1 MWDERA
7 SFSILR
13 KYLRITPRI
22 NTEHNQ
28 TNDIV
33 SHHNSQTQ
41 PQQTYPKP
49 RVSLLLIVNPA
60 WWTQNPVAYCE
71 CELMRSMVVVTPTMN
86 SLVLLSLSLSLLFP
100 AITGFLRF
108 FLCIHVVYNLFNLL
122 SLFWLFCLGCP
133 MWFTFQCIRDFSC
146 NRQNIF
152 LQNPIPA
159 P

>member
-7 SFSILR
+7 LFFVLW

-49 RVSLLLIVNPA
+49 RFSLLLIVNPA
-60 WWTQNPVAYCE
+60 WWTQNPMAYCE

-86 SLVLLSLSLSLLFP
+86 SLVLLSLSLSLF
-100 AITGFLRF
+100 AFSCHHWIWGFFCVFMSFITSSTSSHYFDF
-108 FLCIHVVYNLFNLL
+108 FALVAPCDSLFNVSVTLVA
-122 SLFWLFCLGCP
+122 
-133 MWFTFQCIRDFSC
+133 ID
-146 NRQNIF
+146 NIF
-152 LQNPIPA
+152 LQNPIPV